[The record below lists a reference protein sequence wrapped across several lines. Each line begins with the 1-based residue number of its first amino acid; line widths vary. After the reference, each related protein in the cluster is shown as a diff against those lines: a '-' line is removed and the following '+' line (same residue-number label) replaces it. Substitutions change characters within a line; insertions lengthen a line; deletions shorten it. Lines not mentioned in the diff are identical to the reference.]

1 MFKKK
6 RLVLMACLLLL
17 GWVAWRVDFLA
28 AAACFAGAVLLLAV
42 IKTVRIVFNHVGMA
56 GLKEYKGYRFSELVE
71 GLPLSNPEEP
81 WNFVVLGDT
90 RNNTKT
96 ASALY
101 RKTREL
107 DPVMAFHTG
116 DIVRGGMASE
126 LMRNHVRLLE
136 ACMNP
141 VPMFCVPGNHER
153 GPLRD
158 FAAFRALYGD
168 DKFAFS
174 HGGCRFAGFNNCAG
188 KGVSR
193 EDLEFLETA
202 LAGDHAHKFVFTHIP
217 PAYFE
222 ATFVGDARRRGFRK
236 NAEGFHELMGRMG
249 VEEVFFAHIH
259 GYATAKIDGVRYT
272 LTAGGGAPLS
282 GRIVAENRCYH
293 LIRMNM
299 RPGGVE
305 RTLFL
310 FDGNTWTSRPVED

>member
-6 RLVLMACLLLL
+6 RLVLLACLLLL
-17 GWVAWRVDFLA
+17 GWVAWQVDVVA
-28 AAACFAGAVLLLAV
+28 ALACFAGAMLLLTL
-42 IKTVRIVFNHVGMA
+42 IKAVRIALNHLGMT
-56 GLKEYKGYRFSELVE
+56 GLTACKGYRFSKLAE
-71 GLPLSNPEEP
+71 GLTPSAPEQP

-101 RKTREL
+101 SKTREL
-107 DPVMAFHTG
+107 EPVMAFHTG

-136 ACMNP
+136 ECLNP

-158 FAAFRALYGD
+158 FAAFKALYGD
-168 DKFAFS
+168 DKFTFS
-174 HGGCRFAGFNNCAG
+174 HGGCLFVGFNNCAG

-193 EDLEFLETA
+193 EDLEFLKTA
-202 LAGDHAHKFVFTHIP
+202 LAGDHEHKFVFTHIP

-236 NAEGFHELMGRMG
+236 HADAFHELVCRMG

-293 LIRMNM
+293 LIRMGI
-299 RPGGVE
+299 RPGGVD

-310 FDGNTWTSRPVED
+310 FDGSTWTSRPVED